1 MTGLEV
7 VEVNMHVE
15 DVMTRA
21 EFEAKKNRTTNKKKR
36 AANCNKDKRSD
47 ELVGSFF
54 Q

>member
-1 MTGLEV
+1 LIKKSISDMTGLEV

-21 EFEAKKNRTTNKKKR
+21 EFEAKNKSNNEQEEKSR
-36 AANCNKDKRSD
+36 
-47 ELVGSFF
+47 EL